1 MTESGLRPPEG
12 GTVRFLARA
21 EGVRFCEER
30 APAQNGPRRA
40 VAILPRPP
48 AFRMADPHATAD
60 RLDAFHQRALD
71 HTRASLEH
79 MARYGIEPEGRV
91 ALFLPPDA
99 RQEEIHRMPYTHAA
113 RQVVTYTTEPGEF
126 TALCPFSGLPD
137 SGTVRIEY
145 VPGSWLLE
153 LKSLKYYLM
162 SWRHIGAAQEDITA
176 ILFEDLMRHLDDPDR
191 LVVTTDYTVR
201 GGIHTVCAVDSRDQ
215 PGARP
220 AGDARRQPGGDG
232 APA

>member
-1 MTESGLRPPEG
+1 
-12 GTVRFLARA
+12 
-21 EGVRFCEER
+21 
-30 APAQNGPRRA
+30 
-40 VAILPRPP
+40 
-48 AFRMADPHATAD
+48 MADTTSEAAD
-60 RLDAFHQRALD
+60 RLDAFHRQALD

-91 ALFLPPDA
+91 ALFLPPEA
-99 RQEEIHRMPYTHAA
+99 RQSEIHRMPYTHAA
-113 RQVVTYTTEPGEF
+113 RQVVTYQTEPGEF

-176 ILFEDLMRHLDDPDR
+176 ILFEDLVRHLGDPDR

-201 GGIHTVCAVDSRDQ
+201 GGIHTVCTVDSREQ
-215 PGARP
+215 AASEPHGSASE
-220 AGDARRQPGGDG
+220 AGGDG
-232 APA
+232 AA

>member
-1 MTESGLRPPEG
+1 
-12 GTVRFLARA
+12 
-21 EGVRFCEER
+21 
-30 APAQNGPRRA
+30 
-40 VAILPRPP
+40 
-48 AFRMADPHATAD
+48 MADMPSAAD
-60 RLDAFHQRALD
+60 RLDSFHQRALD

-99 RQEEIHRMPYTHAA
+99 RQQEIHRMPYEHAA

-162 SWRHIGAAQEDITA
+162 SWRHVGAAQEDITA
-176 ILFEDLMRHLDDPDR
+176 LLFEDLMRHLDDPHR

-215 PGARP
+215 PSGRRSQPADSAGLGAE
-220 AGDARRQPGGDG
+220 AEGAGGDG
-232 APA
+232 AAA

>member
-1 MTESGLRPPEG
+1 
-12 GTVRFLARA
+12 
-21 EGVRFCEER
+21 
-30 APAQNGPRRA
+30 
-40 VAILPRPP
+40 
-48 AFRMADPHATAD
+48 MADTTDPEVAD
-60 RLDAFHQRALD
+60 RLDAFHQQALD

-91 ALFLPPDA
+91 ALFLPPEA
-99 RQEEIHRMPYTHAA
+99 RQAEIHRMPYTHAA
-113 RQVVTYTTEPGEF
+113 RQRVTYQTEPGEF

-137 SGTVRIEY
+137 SGTVRVEY

-176 ILFEDLMRHLDDPDR
+176 LLYEDLARHLDDPDR

-201 GGIHTVCAVDSRDQ
+201 GGIHTVCTVDSREQ
-215 PGARP
+215 TASESSATATSTSGPEA
-220 AGDARRQPGGDG
+220 GGDG
-232 APA
+232 AAA